1 MREVFNYA
9 LGVILVLNIFR
20 GQNQLIKGQNGLW
33 ARKYSIINYNFE
45 TYKFR
50 TSRTK
55 TFCSSVKESSNSMI
69 SEIVGSVVFVSPDKI
84 S

>member
-1 MREVFNYA
+1 MKNFINA
-9 LGVILVLNIFR
+9 FLMSNIFR
-20 GQNQLIKGQNGLW
+20 GQNQLIKGQNGLR
-33 ARKYSIINYNFE
+33 ARKYYIINYNFE